1 MASDTPQRSFQRS
14 PRTPRLTNNN
24 PPPSAVTRTIISH
37 PSNLRTGPSPAY
49 TTNLRSRHSLYG
61 TDDRVIL
68 DLGSKVWK
76 AGFSSETS
84 PRVVISVNELCKPIL
99 SNNIHSIWNISSST
113 TISLISDAISIG
125 LTRIFFNH
133 LMIDPKQR
141 KLILIENPLIPT
153 NLRSEIAIVLF
164 DQLHVPSISF
174 TPSPVLTLMACGILT
189 GLVIDV
195 GNLESSVIPVY
206 MSRPLFPMIKSTTR
220 AGSRL
225 TSRLTVLLSRFAEY
239 LIIPKFGQS
248 SISTNA
254 PRISKPTR
262 VPPGILTP
270 AVVEDIKTRLLF
282 VSQDR
287 LRLDHQSEP
296 IQASSAEEV
305 EQAEDNQGLVE
316 DYSEFRNHKLLDR
329 LERIYKQSTSPDTQD
344 VVYKL
349 PALQPSQSTN
359 PRAPCVGV
367 IRIPAWIR
375 ERASE
380 ILFNP
385 TLSFGQIEEEEDE
398 SLSIPEVILESL
410 LKLPIDL
417 RRPIVRNLIVSGGG
431 AMLPGFLARLKFELI
446 SILEEFQVPPPSTDE
461 QSSKKTKKQQELGR
475 WLASRRKF
483 SPLHSLSHDL
493 EILNHFDS
501 SPEPLVRTST
511 TTTTTTTIRRSRPAQ
526 FQMNLLA
533 WIGGSLAGS
542 MKIGGQEVIRER
554 WDSVV
559 ESSLVS
565 QELDIHHLSPSVH
578 GIINLDELEEDEE
591 NEEQIE
597 YQRKLIGLKI
607 ASSILPDWAALSV
620 VT

>member
-1 MASDTPQRSFQRS
+1 MSSETPSRVFQRS
-14 PRTPRLTNNN
+14 PRTPRLNQLVGQPTTASNL
-24 PPPSAVTRTIISH
+24 ARTINH

-61 TDDRVIL
+61 TDDRIVL

-76 AGFSSETS
+76 AGFSSETN
-84 PRVVISVNELCKPIL
+84 PRLVISVNELCKPIL
-99 SNNIHSIWNISSST
+99 GNIDSIWNISSNS
-113 TISLISDAISIG
+113 TISMVSDALSIG
-125 LTRIFFNH
+125 LTRVFFNH

-141 KLILIENPLIPT
+141 KVILIENPLIPT

-164 DQLHVPSISF
+164 DQLHVPNISF
-174 TPSPVLTLMACGILT
+174 TPSPVLTLMACGIVT
-189 GLVIDV
+189 GLVIDI
-195 GNLESSVIPVY
+195 GNLESSAIPVY

-220 AGSRL
+220 AGARLSARL
-225 TSRLTVLLSRFAEY
+225 TALLSRFAQY
-239 LIIPKFGQS
+239 LSIPKFGQS
-248 SISTNA
+248 SGSTNTS
-254 PRISKPTR
+254 RISRPTPI
-262 VPPGILTP
+262 PPGLLTP

-287 LRLDHQSEP
+287 LRLDNQPESSQSLPVVLEEED
-296 IQASSAEEV
+296 QAI
-305 EQAEDNQGLVE
+305 DE
-316 DYSEFRNHKLLDR
+316 DYSEFNDHRLLDALQR
-329 LERIYKQSTSPDTQD
+329 VYKQSTSPDTQD
-344 VVYKL
+344 IVYKL
-349 PALQPSQSTN
+349 STLQPSQSN

-367 IRIPAWIR
+367 IRIPGWIR

-380 ILFNP
+380 VLFNP
-385 TLSFGQIEEEEDE
+385 TGTKVQIEREEEE

-417 RRPIVRNLIVSGGG
+417 RRPIISNLIVSGGG
-431 AMLPGFLARLKFELI
+431 AMLPGFLGRLKLELTT
-446 SILEEFQVPPPSTDE
+446 ILDEFQVPPASSHDPS
-461 QSSKKTKKQQELGR
+461 SPPVSKKTKKQQELGR
-475 WLASRRKF
+475 WLASRRKY
-483 SPLHSLSHDL
+483 SPLHSLSGELD
-493 EILNHFDS
+493 ILNHFESTRS
-501 SPEPLVRTST
+501 SQT
-511 TTTTTTTIRRSRPAQ
+511 TNTIRRSRPPH

-565 QELDIHHLSPSVH
+565 QELDIHNLSPSAH
-578 GIINLDELEEDEE
+578 GIVTLDELDEEED

-607 ASSILPDWAALSV
+607 ASSILPDWAALSLD
-620 VT
+620 